1 MINPRYNYFLAGWK
15 SRELIS
21 FFENYCRTI
30 FYRYRDLVKYW
41 LTFNEINNIH
51 IIPFAAGALV
61 HDSNLQDKF
70 QAAHNMFVASSRA
83 NRLCHEIIPDA
94 KIGCMLSLSGIYPA
108 TCKPEDVMEAYELRR
123 RSLFFSDIMLRGKYP
138 NYIERVFEENDIKL
152 DTRLEDFELIKDYP
166 SQFLGFSYYRTATY
180 EAKMQILG
188 NTGGFTGKDNPYL
201 SKTPW
206 GWQIDPLGLRYVCN
220 ELYDRY
226 QVPLF
231 IVENGMGNIDKVEA
245 DGTIND
251 DYRID
256 YIREHLKALKEVIKD
271 GVEMI
276 GYTYWGPI
284 DIVSAGTGEMTKRYG
299 FVYVDKDN
307 DGNGTLK
314 RTKKKSFEWFKR
326 VIATNGDDLS

>member
-1 MINPRYNYFLAGWK
+1 
-15 SRELIS
+15 
-21 FFENYCRTI
+21 
-30 FYRYRDLVKYW
+30 
-41 LTFNEINNIH
+41 
-51 IIPFAAGALV
+51 
-61 HDSNLQDKF
+61 
-70 QAAHNMFVASSRA
+70 MFVASSRA